1 MTELL
6 FALLRDALWHDE
18 IHDADFLPH
27 ELSEAE
33 SADVLKLASKQAVL
47 GLVVDALFRNDV
59 RMPKQNVL
67 KCVILQKKVK
77 QQASKM
83 NHGVIELHQLFSQEG
98 INYAIV
104 KGQMIAAYYPDALLR
119 HPGDIDYYCDSINFK
134 KAQKVLEERWGIT
147 PESKVS
153 KKHVHFNHDGI
164 IYEGHFALLTLYG
177 KKERAYWNQLIDS
190 DKGGT
195 VTVDGVEVRTL
206 SPTVHTLYI
215 FMHLYNHLIKLG
227 VGLRQFC
234 DLAVMLHNASKW
246 IDMDV
251 LRSHLKALGME
262 KAWCACGSILVDYL
276 GLPEGDIGYVLSDKD
291 RKYGK
296 RILDVLLYRGNM
308 GHYEGK
314 QLRIEKKWKSQMK
327 AVGIKLSHFMKFSPL
342 APSYSCGW
350 LWYELKHSL

>member
-1 MTELL
+1 MTELF

-18 IHDADFLPH
+18 INGVEFLPH
-27 ELSEAE
+27 ELLKAE
-33 SADVLKLASKQAVL
+33 SAEVLNLARKQAVF

-59 RMPKQNVL
+59 RISENHML
-67 KCVILQKKVK
+67 KCIRLLKIIK
-77 QQASKM
+77 QQVKM
-83 NHGVIELHQLFSQEG
+83 INHGVIELHHLFSQEG
-98 INYAIV
+98 IDYSVV
-104 KGQMIAAYYPDALLR
+104 KGQVIAAYYPDALLR
-119 HPGDIDYYCDSINFK
+119 YPGDIDYYCSSINFE
-134 KAQKVLEERWGIT
+134 KAQKVIEKRWGIT
-147 PESKVS
+147 FERQVS
-153 KKHVHFNHDGI
+153 RKHVCFVHDDI

-190 DKGGT
+190 DKGET
-195 VTVDGVEVRTL
+195 VAVDGVEIRTF

-234 DLAVMLHNASKW
+234 DLAVMLHYASKR

-251 LRSHLKALGME
+251 LRGHLKALSME

-276 GLPEGDIGYVLSDKD
+276 GLPESNLGYVLSDKD

-296 RILDVLLYRGNM
+296 RILDVVLYRGNM
-308 GHYEGK
+308 GHFEGK
-314 QLRIEKKWKSQMK
+314 QLRIEKEWEWKMK
-327 AVGIKLSHFMKFSPL
+327 AVCIKLSHFMKFAPL

-350 LWYELKHSL
+350 LWYEFKRSL